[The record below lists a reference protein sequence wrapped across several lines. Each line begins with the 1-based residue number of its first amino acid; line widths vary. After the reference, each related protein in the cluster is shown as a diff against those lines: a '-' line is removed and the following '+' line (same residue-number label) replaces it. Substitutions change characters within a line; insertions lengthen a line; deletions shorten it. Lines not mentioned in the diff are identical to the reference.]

1 MAATACSGESLTVGE
16 NDASTGI
23 ADDVATADTGTADT
37 ATTDVAT
44 TDTGIADSGPTDT
57 GVVDA
62 GSADAGSTD
71 ADPLDAGPA
80 DAGVADTA
88 PADTAPADT
97 APADTAPADS
107 GAGDVPTDVRPPST
121 TGSLVVRLAGNPSN
135 AQVTVAGPGSF
146 TRTLDATTTLNELAF
161 GSYSVTAP
169 RAVLAGLSYVPTI
182 DGAPAT
188 VAADA
193 PAVVT
198 VTYASMN
205 TPPTIAIVAEQ
216 TLYAGALTPTVVPFT
231 LNDVEDGPGGLV
243 PVVTS
248 SAPSMVTA
256 TVAASG
262 SGWNLSLL
270 PGSSAGSA
278 MVTITVVDSRGTMST
293 LALNVAVSTAGVVTT
308 NADSGSGSLRA
319 AIAAVPAGATVTF
332 APSVTGLIRLNTTI
346 RVSRAIIIQGPGAG
360 VITIDGND
368 DVQLLYV
375 TVPLTVTG
383 LTFAHGY
390 SGSYGAAIQSPN
402 AGAPLTVRDC
412 AFDGNVSGMLGG
424 AIFAGSNLTLSR
436 STFTSNRSNS
446 AGAVLAQGP
455 VNTITGC
462 TFRSNAA
469 NIFGGAVQAYLTT
482 QHAITD
488 SAFISNTAAG
498 GGALSLN
505 GNGCMAT
512 VTNCTF
518 ASNAASA
525 GGSAVVIN
533 GAGAQVSMSFST
545 VTGSS
550 GSPALHITTGG
561 YLLKNSI
568 VSGNTAG
575 DFSSLGNF
583 QSGGHNI
590 LGSVR
595 GASFVGDENIP
606 DRIGVAVALD
616 PVSSYGGST
625 PTVRLP
631 AASIAVD
638 AIPAAQ
644 CTTYAGPLATDQRG
658 RARPAGA
665 LCDIGAFERQS
676 AD

>member
-23 ADDVATADTGTADT
+23 SGDVETADTGSADA
-37 ATTDVAT
+37 ATTDVAS
-44 TDTGIADSGPTDT
+44 TDTNIADSGPTDT
-57 GVVDA
+57 GTADSGIADSGIVDS
-62 GSADAGSTD
+62 GSEDAGSTD
-71 ADPLDAGPA
+71 TGPA
-80 DAGVADTA
+80 DAGFADAVST
-88 PADTAPADT
+88 DTDPT
-97 APADTAPADS
+97 DS

-135 AQVTVAGPGSF
+135 AQVTVSGPGSF
-146 TRTLDATTTLNELAF
+146 TRTLDATTTLGELAF
-161 GSYSVTAP
+161 GSYTVMAP

-188 VAADA
+188 VGPDA

-205 TPPTIAIVAEQ
+205 TPPTIAIAAEQ

-256 TVAASG
+256 SVAASG

-270 PGSSAGSA
+270 PGTTAGSA
-278 MVTITVVDSRGTMST
+278 MVTITVVDSQGTMST

-346 RVSRAIIIQGPGAG
+346 RVSRSIIIQGPGAG
-360 VITIDGND
+360 ALTVDGND
-368 DVQLLYV
+368 NVQLLYV
-375 TVPLTVTG
+375 TSPLTVTG

-390 SGSYGAAIQSPN
+390 SGSFGAAIQSPN
-402 AGAPLTVRDC
+402 MGAPLTVRDC
-412 AFDGNVSGMLGG
+412 AFNGNVSGMLGG
-424 AIFAGSNLTLSR
+424 AIFAASNLTLSR

-469 NIFGGAVQAYLTT
+469 NIFGGAVQAYFTT

-498 GGALSLN
+498 GGALSVN
-505 GNGCMAT
+505 GNGCAVT

-533 GAGAQVSMSFST
+533 GAGAQVSMSFCT

-550 GSPALHITTGG
+550 GSPALHVTTGG

-568 VSGNTAG
+568 VSGNAAG
-575 DFSSLGNF
+575 DFSSIGNF

-595 GASFVGDENIP
+595 GASFVGDEAIP
-606 DRIGVAVALD
+606 DQIGVAVALD
-616 PVSSYGGST
+616 PVSSYGGFT

-644 CTTYAGPLATDQRG
+644 CTTYAGPLAADQRG
-658 RARPAGA
+658 QARPAGGR
-665 LCDIGAFERQS
+665 CDIGAFERQS
-676 AD
+676 GD